1 MKKTMHQ
8 NKETEMIRSTVG
20 GALLAAAMSLS
31 AADVQTE
38 PTPVPQGL
46 DARQRGVARIAALT
60 ATGDLPRL
68 EVSLQEG
75 LDSGLTVNEIK
86 EVLIQ
91 MHAYAGFPRSL
102 NGIGTFM
109 KVVEARQARGTV
121 DATGTEPTPLPSG
134 TTSLE
139 WGTKVQAELM
149 GGPATGGYVTFTP
162 GIDTFLK
169 AHLFGDV
176 FGRGVLDYRM
186 REIATVAAL
195 SSLRDVTPQLRGHFQ
210 VARNVGVTQAQLEG
224 IVEEVETRV
233 DPAQGRNARE
243 VLSTTKTIAAT
254 GAAKASNSV
263 SGTVGIQV
271 VSPKAPV
278 PGGEHF
284 TGKVEVAQPF
294 QAGGP
299 SRYYGAEVTF
309 APGARTDWHEHPL
322 GQTLIVTS
330 GRGFVQSW
338 GEPAQ
343 AIGKGDVVWIPHYR
357 KHWHGAAPDQALTH
371 IAITEPLS
379 GSATAWMEKVDDA
392 QYRAGTKAAKG
403 K

>member
-1 MKKTMHQ
+1 MKKITRRNQENDM
-8 NKETEMIRSTVG
+8 NRSTVG

-31 AADVQTE
+31 AAEVKVE
-38 PTPVPQGL
+38 SVPKGL

-60 ATGDLPRL
+60 AAGDLPRL

-91 MHAYAGFPRSL
+91 MYAYAGFPRSL
-102 NGIGTFM
+102 NGIGTFQ
-109 KVVEARQARGTV
+109 KVVEARQARGKA
-121 DATGTEPTPLPSG
+121 DGTGAEPTAIPAGAS
-134 TTSLE
+134 SLE
-139 WGTKVQAELM
+139 WGTKVQAELL

-195 SSLRDVTPQLRGHFQ
+195 SCLHEVTPQLRGHFQ

-224 IVEEVETRV
+224 IVAEVEARV
-233 DPAQGRNARE
+233 DPVRGRNART
-243 VLSTTKTIAAT
+243 VLASMAPASGN
-254 GAAKASNSV
+254 GAAQAVPSAPAP
-263 SGTVGIQV
+263 GTGGILV
-271 VSPKAPV
+271 VSRKAPV
-278 PGGEHF
+278 AGGEHF

-299 SRYYGAEVTF
+299 SRYYGAEVAF

-343 AIGKGDVVWIPHYR
+343 AIAQGDVVWIPPSR
-357 KHWHGAAPDQALTH
+357 KHWHGAAADQALTH

-379 GSATAWMEKVDDA
+379 GSATVWLEKVDPS
-392 QYRAGTKAAKG
+392 QYGAATRDRGG